1 MDLLE
6 WICLGGF
13 AGVDL
18 RTDSLVWIRGN
29 GLEWICLN
37 GFAWKDSPGR
47 SRRSESN
54 GSRFAGVD
62 LLEWIYRNEFAGVD
76 PQERIGRC
84 GFARVVL
91 PRRIR
96 RR

>member
-1 MDLLE
+1 MDL
-6 WICLGGF
+6 
-13 AGVDL
+13 
-18 RTDSLVWIRGN
+18 
-29 GLEWICLN
+29 
-37 GFAWKDSPGR
+37 PGR

-62 LLEWIYRNEFAGVD
+62 LMEWIYRKEFADVD

>member
-1 MDLLE
+1 MDPLKWIGLNLPE
-6 WICLGGF
+6 WIRLEGF
-13 AGVDL
+13 A
-18 RTDSLVWIRGN
+18 R
-29 GLEWICLN
+29 E
-37 GFAWKDSPGR
+37 

-54 GSRFAGVD
+54 RSRFAGVD
-62 LLEWIYRNEFAGVD
+62 LLEWICRNEFAGVD